1 MEAMMENKAFLF
13 RMFNTKQNSWSKY
26 GAVLFLLFVLAAVFA
41 GWVAPHNPWARFE
54 PFLSPGGQHWLGT
67 NDMGQDILSELIY
80 GSRASLLVGFLAAV
94 LATGI
99 GVLTGLLA
107 GYFRGVV
114 DEIIMGITD
123 VFLMIPRI
131 PLIIILAAF
140 LKPSIWI
147 IALVIG
153 SLWWTSTARVVRSKT
168 LQVREANFVLSAKS
182 LGFSDRRIIFTDIL
196 PNIIHIVTPKFILTV
211 ASAMI
216 SEASLS
222 FLGLGDPAAKTWGT
236 MIYHAF
242 TEGGLINGLW
252 WWFLP
257 PGICITGIVLSIVAL
272 GFSLEKE
279 FLSDVEID

>member
-1 MEAMMENKAFLF
+1 MAAIMENKAFLR
-13 RMFNTKQNSWSKY
+13 RMFKTKQDSWSKY
-26 GAVLFLLFVLAAVFA
+26 GAVLFLIFVLAAVFA
-41 GWVAPHNPWARFE
+41 DWVAPHNPWARFE
-54 PFLSPGGQHWLGT
+54 PFLSPDGQHWLGT

-80 GSRASLLVGFLAAV
+80 GSRASLIVGFLAAV

-99 GVLTGLLA
+99 GVLTGLLS
-107 GYFRGVV
+107 GYFKGVV
-114 DEIIMGITD
+114 DEILMGITD

-222 FLGLGDPAAKTWGT
+222 FLGLGDPSAKTWGM

-242 TEGGLINGLW
+242 TEGGFINGLW

-257 PGICITGIVLSIVAL
+257 PGICITGIVISIVAL